1 MKQGELVN
9 DFRVPPHPKGISL
22 EGSLVTLKP
31 LTASQF
37 ANELFLSNL
46 TVNLSMFP
54 LNDSNHVTGN
64 RRDIWGSHSIF
75 LISHT

>member
-37 ANELFLSNL
+37 ANELFLSN
-46 TVNLSMFP
+46 
-54 LNDSNHVTGN
+54 SNRYRGC
-64 RRDIWGSHSIF
+64 
-75 LISHT
+75 

>member
-22 EGSLVTLKP
+22 EGSLVTLEP

-37 ANELFLSNL
+37 ANELFLSH
-46 TVNLSMFP
+46 SMRGQ
-54 LNDSNHVTGN
+54 TK
-64 RRDIWGSHSIF
+64 SIF
-75 LISHT
+75 GILQINFI